1 MKKIIAIIAVALVL
15 FTATASAAV
24 YPRTF
29 KVYDLDYTNDVVT
42 LISFNGDLYTFYG
55 CEDWF
60 INDCASAVM
69 DDMGTPEIDDDKIVI
84 VYYDAWNIESW
95 E

>member
-1 MKKIIAIIAVALVL
+1 MKKIIAIIVVVLIL

-42 LISFNGDLYTFYG
+42 LISFNDDLYTFYG
-55 CEDWF
+55 CEDWH
-60 INDCASAVM
+60 INDCASAIM
-69 DDMGTPEIDDDKIVI
+69 DDMGTSEIDDDEIVM
-84 VYYDAWNIESW
+84 VYYNAWNIEGW